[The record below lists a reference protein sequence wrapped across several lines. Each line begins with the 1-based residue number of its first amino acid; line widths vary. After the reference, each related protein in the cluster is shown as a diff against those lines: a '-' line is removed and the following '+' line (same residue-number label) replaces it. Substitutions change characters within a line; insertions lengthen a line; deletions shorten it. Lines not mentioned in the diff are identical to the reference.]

1 VEWDVIIV
9 GGGIGGLA
17 AGALLAESGAKVLL
31 LEQAVNVGGCAATF
45 SHRGYRFDA
54 GATIGSGF
62 HSGGPMQWLA
72 DRLDLQWPTRPLVV
86 AWEYCD
92 GELAV
97 PLDCAGNIVRQTFP
111 ESRAFWR
118 EQAEAANSLWRLI
131 ACLLNLYGQTRIGQ
145 VKGAGACLASQI
157 MGLGAVRLASM
168 TVEKWLQSHGLAAN
182 KPFCRF
188 IDAQLLISAQTTAG
202 HCNAL
207 FAAMALDLPKRSPC
221 TLDGGIGMIAKIL
234 SQALG
239 KRGGQVVLGEKV
251 RFLMVKGEKVSEV
264 ATDRGRYRGKEV
276 IVNGSSALLGRLL
289 SRRISESWAGE
300 ARANWGAF
308 ILHLG
313 VDDTVMTNRAADHL
327 QLLRPDSVALGEGNS
342 LFISASPLAD
352 GSRAPAGKRALSLST
367 HTAVVSWWQA
377 WNQGHEAY
385 RIMKEEYAGKML
397 ELAERYVPG
406 LRQATDFSL
415 AGTPVTYSRYTSR
428 HLGLVG
434 GYAQIGIRAPRQE
447 LYGLKNCTLVGDHC
461 FPGQSIGGVTV
472 GVALAVDGLLRRL

>member
-1 VEWDVIIV
+1 MEWDVIIV

-17 AGALLAESGAKVLL
+17 AGALLAESGVKVLL
-31 LEQAVNVGGCAATF
+31 LEQAASVGGCAATF
-45 SHRGYRFDA
+45 FRRGYRFDA

-72 DRLDLQWPTRPLVV
+72 DRLDLQWPTRPLPV

-92 GELAV
+92 GDLAV
-97 PLDCAGNIVRQTFP
+97 PLDCAGNRVLQMFP

-118 EQAEAANSLWRLI
+118 EQAEAANSLWRLS
-131 ACLLNLYGQTRIGQ
+131 ACLLELYGQTGTGRM
-145 VKGAGACLASQI
+145 KGIGACLAPLM
-157 MGLGAVRLASM
+157 MGRKVFRLAMM
-168 TVEKWLQSHGLAAN
+168 TAGQWLRSYGLAAN
-182 KPFCRF
+182 TPFCRF

-221 TLDGGIGMIAKIL
+221 TLDGGIGMIGEIL

-239 KRGGQVVLGEKV
+239 KRGGQVILGEKV
-251 RFLMVKGEKVSEV
+251 RLLTVQGQKVDEV
-264 ATDRGRYRGKEV
+264 VTDHGRYRGKEV
-276 IVNGSSALLGRLL
+276 MVNGSSALLGRLL
-289 SRRISESWAGE
+289 SRRIAESWAGE

-313 VDDTVMTNRAADHL
+313 VDDAVMTNRTADHL
-327 QLLRPDSVALGEGNS
+327 QLLRPDSAVLGEGNS

-367 HTAVVSWWQA
+367 HTNLAPWWQA
-377 WNQGHEAY
+377 WSQGHDGY
-385 RIMKEEYAGKML
+385 RIKKEEYAGKVL
-397 ELAERYVPG
+397 ELAERYLPG
-406 LRQATDFSL
+406 LRQATDVCL
-415 AGTPVTYSRYTSR
+415 AGTPVTYSRYTGR

-434 GYAQIGIRAPRQE
+434 GYAQTGIRAPRQE

-461 FPGQSIGGVTV
+461 FPGQSIAGVTV
-472 GVALAVDGLLRRL
+472 GAALAVDGLLRRL